1 MVAMGAGTVQ
11 ASSVELKGEFS
22 LLLLKTSNRV
32 VVFIY
37 LYVYLEKQRRL
48 TIIDVLLVPI

>member
-48 TIIDVLLVPI
+48 TIIDILLVPI